1 MATAAGPQW
10 LEDSNPKARRAA
22 SSFEHTRAVSSR
34 AVGGESSSSASGAG
48 DTERAPS
55 AALAAFNSAKSGDK
69 AVAALV
75 SGGHVEDGEP
85 ETIAAFLLAND
96 GKLDAS
102 KVGDYLGGRD
112 AAARETARFV
122 IGSLSLRGVPLDGA
136 LRLMISFV
144 KLPGE

>member
-48 DTERAPS
+48 GTERAPS
-55 AALAAFNSAKSGDK
+55 AALAAFNRAKSGDK

-75 SGGHVEDGEP
+75 SYDHIDGEP

-112 AAARETARFV
+112 AAARETARIV
-122 IGSLSLRGVPLDGA
+122 IGSLSLRGVPLDSA
-136 LRLMISFV
+136 LRLMISFI